1 MADPTNDPD
10 WVNFGVPRVIM
21 SIVSDC
27 FQISEQY
34 VFSVLDGSGHT
45 IASFGGAI
53 SGALLTYYNE
63 GLLYG
68 ASPADAYNVDVGPT
82 VNTPAS
88 LANNELR
95 AQVSVRVS
103 PDSELI
109 TITIVNVP
117 ITEAVA

>member
-1 MADPTNDPD
+1 
-10 WVNFGVPRVIM
+10 
-21 SIVSDC
+21 
-27 FQISEQY
+27 
-34 VFSVLDGSGHT
+34 
-45 IASFGGAI
+45 
-53 SGALLTYYNE
+53 
-63 GLLYG
+63 
-68 ASPADAYNVDVGPT
+68 VDVGPT